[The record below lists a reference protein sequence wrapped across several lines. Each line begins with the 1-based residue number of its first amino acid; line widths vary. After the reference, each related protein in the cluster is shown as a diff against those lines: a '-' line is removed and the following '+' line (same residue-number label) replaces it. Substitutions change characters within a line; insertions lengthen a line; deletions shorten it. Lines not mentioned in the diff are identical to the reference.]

1 VPEPRIAI
9 VDDGAALAARAA
21 RLIADAIAERPD
33 AAIMVA
39 TGSTPMATYAELAEL
54 RRRGELD
61 TSRVRAVQLD
71 EYLGLTGDD
80 DPRSLYGWM
89 RRSFTQPLGIDDGRV
104 LRLDVS
110 GDAEAGCR
118 AFDEAIDA
126 GGGLDLAVLGLGP
139 NGHLGFNEPPSEP
152 GAPSRT
158 IELTRESLASNAP
171 YWGGL
176 EHTPRRAATAGMRVI
191 MQARAVLLLVAGVH
205 KREILARTLDGAPTP
220 DVPSSLLRL
229 RGDVTIVCDAA
240 AAQGSRASR
249 A

>member
-1 VPEPRIAI
+1 VADPHVEIEA
-9 VDDGAALAARAA
+9 DADALAVRAARA
-21 RLIADAIAERPD
+21 IADTIARRPD
-33 AAIMVA
+33 ATIMVA
-39 TGSTPMATYAELAEL
+39 TGSTPMATYAELAAM

-80 DPRSLYGWM
+80 DPRSLHGWM
-89 RRSFTQPLGIDDGRV
+89 RRSFTEPLGIDDARV

-126 GGGLDLAVLGLGP
+126 GGGLDLAILGLGP

-158 IELTRESLASNAP
+158 VELTPESLASNAP

-191 MQARAVLLLVAGVH
+191 MQARAVLLLVSGAH
-205 KREILARTLDGAPTP
+205 KREILGRTLDGPPTP

-229 RGDVTIVCDAA
+229 RGAVTIVCDAA
-240 AAQGSRASR
+240 ARGPVEG
-249 A
+249 

>member
-1 VPEPRIAI
+1 MPDPQIERERDP
-9 VDDGAALAARAA
+9 AALARRAA
-21 RLIADAIAERPD
+21 HLIADAIALRPD

-39 TGSTPMATYAELAEL
+39 TGSTPMATYAELAEM
-54 RRRGELD
+54 RERGELD

-89 RRSFTQPLGIDDGRV
+89 RRSFAEPLGIDDARV

-118 AFDEAIDA
+118 AFDEAIDRA
-126 GGGLDLAVLGLGP
+126 GGLDLAILGLGP
-139 NGHLGFNEPPSEP
+139 NGHLGFNEPPSQP
-152 GAPSRT
+152 DSPSRT
-158 IELTRESLASNAP
+158 IELTPESLASNAP

-191 MQARAVLLLVAGVH
+191 MQARAVLLLVSGAH
-205 KREILARTLDGAPTP
+205 KREILSRTLDEEPTP

-229 RGDVTIVCDAA
+229 RDGVTVVCD
-240 AAQGSRASR
+240 RASR
-249 A
+249 AATEDSS